1 MKNVVWFKDVSIK
14 DVPEVGGKNASLG
27 EMYVSLT
34 GKGVRIPNGFAITA
48 GAYQEFLKV
57 NGLDKEI
64 AELLKGLNVK
74 SLSDLEKRGAAVRKA
89 ILNASIPEEM
99 AREISEAYH
108 KLSAE
113 YKTKNT
119 DVAVRSSATAEDL
132 PGASF
137 AGQQETYL
145 NVVGE
150 KELLLSVKKCFAS
163 LFTNRAISYRED
175 KGFSHLK
182 TYLSVGVQKMVRS
195 DKACSGV
202 AFTLDPD
209 TGFRGVV
216 VINGS
221 WGLGEMIVQGEVVPD
236 EFHIAKEPFRK
247 GFPAIIM
254 KELGSKEKTLIYGDK
269 ERTRLTA
276 TAATKRSKFVL
287 EDKEI
292 LQLADWCLKIEEH
305 YKKPMDIEWAKD
317 GVSGKL
323 FIVQAR
329 PETVH
334 GAKAVETLEN
344 YVMRSPGKLLV
355 KGAAIG
361 SKIAEGPAKV
371 IKSAKNIGQFKKGE
385 VLVTRMT
392 DPDWEPIMKIASA
405 IVTDEGGRTC
415 FSGETNI
422 LTDKGFIS
430 FGEVYKRI
438 AAGEKF
444 NVLSY
449 DYGSKS
455 PKWKKVLS
463 SQKNRLNAVRVS
475 VSQTGNTANNTI
487 DVTSD
492 HKFYTYENRRLIK
505 KPLKDIIENEEAVC
519 LVEKMPEA
527 YSRSIDNK
535 LAYLLGALATDGNV
549 YLSRGVSGNFRRGQI
564 TFTQKESPEKQELIA
579 DVNSYFAEVF
589 GKRMT
594 AREKF
599 ASSQLRGRTV
609 VGTAT
614 DFRCYSLEIA
624 LQLKNYLDSL
634 PILAL
639 SFSENAAKNFL
650 AGVID
655 GDGSFYNNRLQIY
668 ASKKNVLQAVVISC
682 LRLGIVPQITSN
694 RNIYNVQIVEKM
706 GEILSNV
713 RKTKLL
719 AQDKKLGTKLFAAKQ
734 VIGDVV
740 SDINYKGRI
749 KPYVQNNSLID
760 ARKIKDYLLPLAD
773 AGLRKEIEDVLNS
786 SLRMQRV
793 KLVRTLGKIDVFN
806 VEVEADNDMDHN
818 YVVFTN
824 RLTPVLVSNSHA
836 AIVSREL
843 GIPCVVGTE
852 TATKIIKKGTALT
865 VDCSSGTEG
874 FVWAGKTKWEKK
886 IYELRNFQKPR
897 TKIMVN
903 IGSPDEAYEAS
914 FLPADGVGLAREEFI
929 IAARIKA
936 HPLALL
942 QPQKADPKSRA
953 QIRKIIAGYRNGK
966 EFYVSK
972 LAEGVAQIGAA
983 FYPHEVIVRFS
994 DFKTNEYAALLGGK
1008 NFEPREDN
1016 PMIGWRGASR
1026 YYDPRFKEAFGLECR
1041 ALKKV
1046 REEFGLANVTPMIP
1060 FCRTPEEG
1068 RKVIQ
1073 TMSEFGLK
1081 QGENGLKVYA
1091 MAEIPANMLLADEF
1105 LDIFDGFSIGSNDL
1119 TQLTVGIDRDNTELA
1134 KIADERNEAV
1144 KISVG
1149 KIIEAAKKK
1158 GKYVG
1163 ICGQAPSD
1171 YEDFATF
1178 LVEKG
1183 IGSISLNPDSVVK
1196 TAVAIKKKEEQLHG

>member
-1 MKNVVWFKDVSIK
+1 MKNILWFKDVSIK
-14 DVPEVGGKNASLG
+14 NVPEVGGKNASLG
-27 EMYVSLT
+27 EMYVGLT
-34 GKGVRIPNGFAITA
+34 KEGVRIPNGFAITA
-48 GAYQEFLKV
+48 GAYQEFLRA
-57 NGLDKEI
+57 NGLDRKI
-64 AELLKGLNVK
+64 AELLRGLNVK
-74 SLSDLEKRGAAVRKA
+74 SLPDLEKRGAAVRKA
-89 ILNASIPEEM
+89 ILSASIPEVM

-108 KLSAE
+108 KLSSE

-150 KELLLSVKKCFAS
+150 KELLSSVKKCFAS

-175 KGFSHLK
+175 KGFDHLK

-209 TGFRGVV
+209 TGFQGVV

-221 WGLGEMIVQGEVVPD
+221 WGLGEMVVQGEVVPD
-236 EFHIAKEPFRK
+236 EFHVAKEPFRK
-247 GFPAIIM
+247 GFPAIIL
-254 KELGSKEKTLIYGDK
+254 KELGSKEKTLVYGDK
-269 ERTRLTA
+269 ERTRLTT
-276 TAATKRSKFVL
+276 TAAAKKSKFVL
-287 EDKEI
+287 GDNEI

-344 YVMRSPGKLLV
+344 YVMRSLGKLLV
-355 KGAAIG
+355 RGAAIG

-405 IVTDEGGRTC
+405 IVTDEGGRT
-415 FSGETNI
+415 
-422 LTDKGFIS
+422 
-430 FGEVYKRI
+430 
-438 AAGEKF
+438 
-444 NVLSY
+444 
-449 DYGSKS
+449 
-455 PKWKKVLS
+455 
-463 SQKNRLNAVRVS
+463 
-475 VSQTGNTANNTI
+475 
-487 DVTSD
+487 
-492 HKFYTYENRRLIK
+492 
-505 KPLKDIIENEEAVC
+505 
-519 LVEKMPEA
+519 
-527 YSRSIDNK
+527 
-535 LAYLLGALATDGNV
+535 
-549 YLSRGVSGNFRRGQI
+549 
-564 TFTQKESPEKQELIA
+564 
-579 DVNSYFAEVF
+579 
-589 GKRMT
+589 
-594 AREKF
+594 
-599 ASSQLRGRTV
+599 
-609 VGTAT
+609 
-614 DFRCYSLEIA
+614 
-624 LQLKNYLDSL
+624 
-634 PILAL
+634 
-639 SFSENAAKNFL
+639 
-650 AGVID
+650 
-655 GDGSFYNNRLQIY
+655 
-668 ASKKNVLQAVVISC
+668 
-682 LRLGIVPQITSN
+682 
-694 RNIYNVQIVEKM
+694 
-706 GEILSNV
+706 
-713 RKTKLL
+713 
-719 AQDKKLGTKLFAAKQ
+719 
-734 VIGDVV
+734 
-740 SDINYKGRI
+740 
-749 KPYVQNNSLID
+749 
-760 ARKIKDYLLPLAD
+760 
-773 AGLRKEIEDVLNS
+773 
-786 SLRMQRV
+786 
-793 KLVRTLGKIDVFN
+793 
-806 VEVEADNDMDHN
+806 
-818 YVVFTN
+818 
-824 RLTPVLVSNSHA
+824 SHA

-852 TATKIIKKGTALT
+852 TATKLIKNGTPLT

-874 FVWAGKTKWEKK
+874 FVWAGKTKWEKET
-886 IYELRNFQKPR
+886 YELKNFQKPR

-942 QPQKADPKSRA
+942 QPQKADPKSRI
-953 QIRKIIAGYRNGK
+953 QIRKIIAGYKNGR

-1008 NFEPREDN
+1008 NFEPKEEN

-1026 YYDPRFKEAFGLECR
+1026 YYDPRFKEAFGLECK

-1046 REEFGLANVTPMIP
+1046 REEFGLTNVTPMIP

-1068 RKVIQ
+1068 RKVVQ

-1081 QGENGLKVYA
+1081 QGKSGLKVYA
-1091 MAEIPANMLLADEF
+1091 MAEIPANMILADDF
-1105 LDIFDGFSIGSNDL
+1105 LEIFDGFSIGSNDL